1 MDNIASFKNEFG
13 LILIGAIIFTASFLW
28 KDLLSDVEEIY
39 FPKSEGL
46 TGRIIFTI
54 VITITLICLAVL
66 LRKLLKLDNNTNN
79 TNDKNKSPIQ
89 FDDTPI
95 PDSD

>member
-1 MDNIASFKNEFG
+1 MDNITLFKNEFG

-28 KDLLSDVEEIY
+28 KDLLSDVEDLY

-46 TGRIIFTI
+46 GNRFVFTL
-54 VITITLICLAVL
+54 ITTILLICLAVYF
-66 LRKLLKLDNNTNN
+66 RKLFNIDDNKTI
-79 TNDKNKSPIQ
+79 TKDSKIK

-95 PDSD
+95 ADSD